1 MRSRTTIFILMVCF
15 MLSSAA
21 FGQRVTGSIDGR
33 VTDTTGAVL
42 PGVEVTVTNDATG
55 LTRTIL
61 TNEIGLY
68 NVPLL
73 ASGIYSVHVSL
84 PGFRTELRRGVRVEV
99 DRTAR
104 VEVQLEVGVVTE
116 TVEVTADAPLVQ
128 TDNSALGQVIDS
140 QRVAQL
146 PLNGRNFL
154 DLASLTPGVVPH
166 SEGSN
171 FATRGGTINV
181 NGAREQVNN
190 FMLDGIDNND
200 AGPASI
206 IISPSP
212 DSIQEFKVQTST
224 TSAEYGRAV
233 GGLVNVSTKSGSN
246 AFHGTVYEYL
256 RNSAMDARNFFDP
269 ADRDKPSF
277 KRNQFGATLGGPIAR
292 NQTFFFVSYEG
303 TIVRRPDF
311 KRARVPPT
319 ALRNGDFSSLGTPI
333 IDPLTGEPFPGNI
346 IPQDRIHPIGKGMLD
361 LYPQPNAPGATN
373 NLISLSTFT
382 QDQDNIATRFDH
394 TFSENDS
401 IMVRYSLSNRPKV
414 EPYTRNGNSIAGY
427 GVDALTLSQSVVI
440 SQTHIFTPNVVNELR
455 VGFARLHYKQEFQ
468 AQNHPAIQA
477 LALPGT
483 RVFDDPDLKK
493 EWLQFPEVRLSG
505 FTSIPRGGTQLRYD
519 NHYDYLDN
527 LSWTKGAHQMKMG
540 FEARRAHNH
549 FHSPSTANGRYT
561 FDNRYTGNSVA
572 DLLLGFPS
580 QTLTSSGWTNGYARS
595 WHFSGYFQ
603 DDFRVSDRLTL
614 NLGVRY
620 EYQTPMYHQR
630 DRKVYF
636 DEANGVVKMVGTGP
650 IDPSVVPVLEQYPGI
665 AIKDGTIPRAG
676 WHDDKN
682 NFGPRFGFAY
692 DVAGDGRTVI
702 RGGGGVFYMTLY
714 GGSSWRNAYRAFP
727 FIRNNTVNA
736 STDPRNPNI
745 SLDNPFP
752 EELFRLGIST
762 DSAHLNMRTGYM
774 TQQNLSVSRQLDDTT
789 VVEITYAGTKG
800 NKLQRSNRDI
810 NAAVLGPGSIKSR
823 RPYPN
828 FSAIGI
834 LEDSASS
841 TYHSMQL
848 RFDRRLSRG
857 FSVLG
862 AYTYSKSIDDDS
874 AQSRVSGAG
883 RPQNNYNLKDQRGPS
898 VFDRTQVLTAAF
910 MWEIPGGRNLTGI
923 AGALIKGW
931 QVNGIFAYSNGQPYT
946 PELLGDNS
954 LTGNRADRP
963 NLIGEWKLDNPDPN
977 RWVNEAAFEIPPQGT
992 FGNAGRN
999 VLRGPGVNN
1008 LDFAMAKGFPL
1019 GDIPNF
1025 VEFRTEIFNV
1035 ANHPQFFLPNRFAN
1049 SSSFGTISTA
1059 RASRQIQVSLRF
1071 NF

>member
-1 MRSRTTIFILMVCF
+1 MRTRTTIFMLLVSF

-55 LTRTIL
+55 LVRNIL

-73 ASGIYSVHVSL
+73 SSGIYSVQVSL
-84 PGFRTELRRGVRVEV
+84 PGFRTELRRGVQVEV

-104 VEVQLEVGVVTE
+104 VEVRLEVGVVTE

-128 TDNSALGQVIDS
+128 TDSSSLGQVIDS
-140 QRVAQL
+140 GRVAQL

-212 DSIQEFKVQTST
+212 DSIQEFKVQTSS

-246 AFHGTVYEYL
+246 AFHGTIYEYL

-269 ADRDKPSF
+269 ADRAQPSF
-277 KRNQFGATLGGPIAR
+277 KRNQFGGTLGGPIAR
-292 NQTFFFVSYEG
+292 NKTFFFFSYEA

-311 KRARVPPT
+311 KRARVPT
-319 ALRNGDFSSLGTPI
+319 AAVRNGDFSSLGTPL
-333 IDPLTGEPFPGNI
+333 IDPLTGEEFPGNI

-361 LYPQPNAPGATN
+361 LYPLPNAPGETN
-373 NLISLSTFT
+373 NLVSLSNFT
-382 QDQDNIATRFDH
+382 QDQDSIATRFDH
-394 TFSENDS
+394 TFSEKDS
-401 IMVRYSLSNRPKV
+401 IMVRYNFQNRPKL

-427 GVDALTLSQSVVI
+427 GVNALTLSQSIVI
-440 SQTHIFTPNVVNELR
+440 SQAHIFTPNVVNEVR

-468 AQNHPAIQA
+468 AQDHPAIQA

-483 RVFDDPDLKK
+483 RVADDPDLKK
-493 EWLQFPEVRLSG
+493 EWLQFPEVLLSG

-519 NHYDYLDN
+519 NHYDYIDN

-540 FEARRAHNH
+540 FEGRRAHNH
-549 FHSPSTANGRYT
+549 FHSPSTANGRYV
-561 FDNRYTGNSVA
+561 FDKRYTGNSVG

-603 DDFRVSDRLTL
+603 DDWRVTDKLTL

-636 DEANGVVKMVGTGP
+636 DQATGIIKMVGTGP
-650 IDPSVVPVLEQYPGI
+650 IDPSVVPILEQYPGI

-676 WHDDKN
+676 WYGDRN
-682 NFGPRFGFAY
+682 NFAPRFGFAY
-692 DVAGDGRTVI
+692 DLTGDGRTVI
-702 RGGGGVFYMTLY
+702 RGGGGVFYMSLY

-774 TQQNLSVSRQLDDTT
+774 TQQNLTVSRQLDATT
-789 VVEITYAGTKG
+789 VVEVTYAGTKG
-800 NKLQRSNRDI
+800 NKLQRSSRDI
-810 NAAVLGPGSIKSR
+810 NAARLGPGSIKSR
-823 RPYPN
+823 RPYPK
-828 FSAIGI
+828 FSGIGI

-841 TYHSMQL
+841 TYHSLQL

-857 FSVLG
+857 ISLLG
-862 AYTYSKSIDDDS
+862 AYTYSSSIDDDS
-874 AQSRVSGAG
+874 AQSRVSGG
-883 RPQNNYNLKDQRGPS
+883 SKPQNHYNLKMQRGPS

-910 MWEIPGGRNLTGI
+910 MWEIPGGRDLTGI

-931 QVNGIFAYSNGQPYT
+931 RINGIYAYSDGQPYT

-963 NLIGEWKLDNPDPN
+963 NLIGQWKLSNPDPN
-977 RWVNEAAFEIPPQGT
+977 RWVNEAAFSIPPKGS

-999 VLRGPGVNN
+999 VLRGPGINN
-1008 LDFAMAKGFPL
+1008 LDFSMAKVFTL
-1019 GDIPNF
+1019 GDNANF
-1025 VEFRTEIFNV
+1025 AEFRTEVFNI
-1035 ANHPQFFLPNRFAN
+1035 ANHPQFFLPNRFVN
-1049 SSSFGTISTA
+1049 SSNFGTISRA
-1059 RASRQIQVSLRF
+1059 RDSRQIQVSLRF
-1071 NF
+1071 SF